1 MSDEQNVQLNVWIP
15 KDLKDYLADRAKRDN
30 KQGMNVVVAELI
42 RQERAREQG
51 EVVEQ
56 QSLPVLQEMMRLEV
70 RQALAE
76 HRREVR
82 EDRLLELDEQR
93 DYLRRGF
100 DRMAALIVH
109 AIRNGGIGRRLSYSL
124 LAKAYGSTFAQSA
137 FEDAKEKAQREL
149 APKAMQEDAQAG

>member
-1 MSDEQNVQLNVWIP
+1 MPDEQPVQLNVWIP
-15 KDLKDYLADRAKRDN
+15 KDLKDYLADRAKREN

-56 QSLPVLQEMMRLEV
+56 QSLPVLQEMVQKEIQ
-70 RQALAE
+70 QALAE

-82 EDRLLELDEQR
+82 DDRIRELDAQR

-100 DRMAALIVH
+100 DRMAALIIH
-109 AIRNGGIGRRLSYSL
+109 AIRNAGIGRRLSYTL
-124 LAKAYGSTFAQSA
+124 LAKAYGSSFATSA
-137 FEDAKEKAQREL
+137 LDDAKEKAQ
-149 APKAMQEDAQAG
+149 

>member
-1 MSDEQNVQLNVWIP
+1 MPDEQPVQLNVWIP
-15 KDLKDYLADRAKRDN
+15 KDLKDYLADRARREN

-56 QSLPVLQEMMRLEV
+56 QSLPALQEMMQKEIRK
-70 RQALAE
+70 ALAE

-82 EDRLLELDEQR
+82 EDRKLELDEQR
-93 DYLRRGF
+93 DFLRRGF
-100 DRMAALIVH
+100 DRMAALIIH
-109 AIRNGGIGRRLSYSL
+109 AIRNAGIGRRLSYTL
-124 LAKAYGSTFAQSA
+124 LAKAYGSTFATSA

-149 APKAMQEDAQAG
+149 APKTSQEDE

>member
-1 MSDEQNVQLNVWIP
+1 MPDEQAVQLNVWIP
-15 KDLKDYLADRAKRDN
+15 KDLKDYVSDRAKRDN

-51 EVVEQ
+51 GIIEQ
-56 QSLPVLQEMMRLEV
+56 QSLPVLQEMIREEV

-76 HRREVR
+76 HRRESR
-82 EDRLLELDEQR
+82 ADRLLELNEQR

-109 AIRNGGIGRRLSYSL
+109 AIRNAGIGRRLSYSL
-124 LAKAYGSTFAQSA
+124 LAKAYGSTFAQAA

-149 APKAMQEDAQAG
+149 TPRTKQEDEQAE

>member
-1 MSDEQNVQLNVWIP
+1 MADEQPVQLNVWIP
-15 KDLKDYLADRAKRDN
+15 KDLKDYVADRAKREN
-30 KQGMNVVVAELI
+30 KPGMNVLIADFI

-56 QSLPVLQEMMRLEV
+56 QSLPVLQEIMRQEI

-82 EDRLLELDEQR
+82 DDRALEQTEQR
-93 DYLRRGF
+93 DYLRKGF

-109 AIRNGGIGRRLSYSL
+109 AIRNAGIDRRLAYSV
-124 LAKAYGSTFAQSA
+124 LAKAYGPSFAQVA
-137 FEDAKEKAQREL
+137 FEDAKEKTQKEL
-149 APKAMQEDAQAG
+149 APKAQQEDVQA

>member
-1 MSDEQNVQLNVWIP
+1 MSDEQPVQLNVWIP

-30 KQGMNVVVAELI
+30 KQGMNIVIADLI

-56 QSLPVLQEMMRLEV
+56 QSLPVLQEMIRQEV

-76 HRREVR
+76 HRREIRADLV
-82 EDRLLELDEQR
+82 LELDEQR

-100 DRMAALIVH
+100 DRLASLMVH
-109 AIRNGGIGRRLSYSL
+109 AIRNAGIGRRLTYAILST
-124 LAKAYGSTFAQSA
+124 AQGSDFAQKA
-137 FEDAKEKAQREL
+137 FEDAKGKVQREL
-149 APKAMQEDAQAG
+149 AQKARQEDDQAG

>member
-1 MSDEQNVQLNVWIP
+1 MPDEQLVQLNVWIA

-30 KQGMNVVVAELI
+30 KQGMNVVVADLI

-56 QSLPVLQEMMRLEV
+56 QSLPVLQEMMRHEI
-70 RQALAE
+70 RQALAD

-82 EDRLLELDEQR
+82 DDRALELDEQR
-93 DYLRRGF
+93 DYLRKGF

-109 AIRNGGIGRRLSYSL
+109 AIRNAGIGRRLAYAVLARRMAL
-124 LAKAYGSTFAQSA
+124 LLLKMSS
-137 FEDAKEKAQREL
+137 
-149 APKAMQEDAQAG
+149 

>member
-1 MSDEQNVQLNVWIP
+1 MPDEQPVQLNIWIP

-30 KQGMNVVVAELI
+30 KQGMNIVVADLI

-51 EVVEQ
+51 EVIEQ
-56 QSLPVLQEMMRLEV
+56 QSLPVLQEMIRLEV

-82 EDRLLELDEQR
+82 ADRVLELDEQR

-100 DRMAALIVH
+100 DRLAALMVH
-109 AIRNGGIGRRLSYSL
+109 AIRNAGIGRRLTYAIL
-124 LAKAYGSTFAQSA
+124 STDQGTDFAQKA
-137 FEDAKEKAQREL
+137 FEDAKGKVQREL
-149 APKAMQEDAQAG
+149 AQKARQEDDQAG

>member
-1 MSDEQNVQLNVWIP
+1 MPDEQPVQLNVWIP
-15 KDLKDYLADRAKRDN
+15 KDLKDYLADRAKREN

-56 QSLPVLQEMMRLEV
+56 QSLPVLQEMMYKEI

-82 EDRLLELDEQR
+82 DDLIHELDEHR
-93 DYLRRGF
+93 DFLRRGF
-100 DRMAALIVH
+100 DRMAALIIH
-109 AIRNGGIGRRLSYSL
+109 AIRNAGIGRRLSYTL
-124 LAKAYGSTFAQSA
+124 LAKAYGSSFATSA
-137 FEDAKEKAQREL
+137 LEDAKEKAQREL
-149 APKAMQEDAQAG
+149 VPKATQEDE

>member
-1 MSDEQNVQLNVWIP
+1 MPDEQPVQLNVWIP
-15 KDLKDYLADRAKRDN
+15 KDLKDYLAERAKRDN
-30 KQGMNVVVAELI
+30 KQGMNVIVAELV

-56 QSLPVLQEMMRLEV
+56 QALPILQEMIRQEV

-82 EDRLLELDEQR
+82 EDRVLELDEQR

-100 DRMAALIVH
+100 DRMAALLVH
-109 AIRNGGIGRRLSYSL
+109 AIRNAGIGRRLIYAL
-124 LAKAYGSTFAQSA
+124 LAKQTTPDFALSV
-137 FEDAKEKAQREL
+137 FEDAKEKTQRDL
-149 APKAMQEDAQAG
+149 APKAKQHDEQAV